1 MLVAQNTS
9 IRVRTIFYLCSLTL
23 LAARSVSEAVG
34 AFWRDVAI
42 DSGYAA
48 AHPESGFA
56 HRTETLIYL
65 NLPRYPEAET
75 RARAVATSKGIP
87 KSWRC

>member
-1 MLVAQNTS
+1 M
-9 IRVRTIFYLCSLTL
+9 TL

-42 DSGYAA
+42 DSDYAA

-87 KSWRC
+87 KPWRC